1 MVLIVSSTS
10 KDPMEEFA
18 QLYTKQKQSEQGKHP
33 KWLAPHI
40 FYYHVLLHDVMDGAA
55 HLKRCVCAHA

>member
-1 MVLIVSSTS
+1 
-10 KDPMEEFA
+10 MEEFA